1 MPRNRSG
8 IELCG
13 FLQTNGCGDLLKPA
27 DQVSRFVVQHLRF
40 HDSSNKAWLF
50 AARANHAFSKRTT
63 AYGTVGYIDSRGTLN
78 YSVSSA
84 ATGSSPTPGGN
95 QFGAMLGLKTIFWQ
109 WGRIESLGRTP
120 NPELKEVEKRAK

>member
-1 MPRNRSG
+1 M
-8 IELCG
+8 
-13 FLQTNGCGDLLKPA
+13 
-27 DQVSRFVVQHLRF
+27 
-40 HDSSNKAWLF
+40 
-50 AARANHAFSKRTT
+50 
-63 AYGTVGYIDSRGTLN
+63 
-78 YSVSSA
+78 SSA